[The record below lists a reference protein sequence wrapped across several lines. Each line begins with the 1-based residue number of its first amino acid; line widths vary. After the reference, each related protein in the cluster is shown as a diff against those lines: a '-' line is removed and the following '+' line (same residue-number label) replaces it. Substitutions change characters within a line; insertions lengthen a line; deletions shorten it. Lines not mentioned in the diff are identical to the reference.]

1 MGLITGIVEKKQ
13 QMEPCNEYFNCIL
26 IVIPLDYL
34 IILKHVPL
42 KHAALF
48 RNLRPER
55 YKASKKF

>member
-1 MGLITGIVEKKQ
+1 
-13 QMEPCNEYFNCIL
+13 MEPCNEYFNCIL